1 MNELNEAERA
11 ELLQLL
17 SNPVLKKA
25 QSIVLEQ
32 FDGPI
37 YNLLAPEQSM
47 QLAVEKG
54 VRGAF
59 RQLHRLTIPK
69 TPQVQPALA
78 QTLKRTKYDK

>member
-1 MNELNEAERA
+1 MNELNEAEQA
-11 ELLQLL
+11 ELRTLL
-17 SNPVLKKA
+17 ANPVLRKA
-25 QSIVLEQ
+25 QAIILEQ

-54 VRGAF
+54 ARGAF
-59 RQLHRLTIPK
+59 RQLNRLTEPRTPK
-69 TPQVQPALA
+69 ATPALA

>member
-1 MNELNEAERA
+1 MNELTETEQA
-11 ELLQLL
+11 ELRTLLQ
-17 SNPVLKKA
+17 NPLLKKA
-25 QSIVLEQ
+25 QSMVLEQ

-54 VRGAF
+54 ARGAF
-59 RQLHRLTIPK
+59 RQLNRLAIPK

-78 QTLKRTKYDK
+78 QRLTRTKHDR

>member
-1 MNELNEAERA
+1 MNELNETEQA
-11 ELLQLL
+11 ELRTLL

-25 QSIVLEQ
+25 QALVLEQ

-54 VRGAF
+54 ARGAF
-59 RQLHRLTIPK
+59 RQLNRLAIPK
-69 TPQVQPALA
+69 QSQAQPALA
-78 QTLKRTKYDK
+78 QQLKRTKYDK

>member
-1 MNELNEAERA
+1 MNELNEAEQS
-11 ELLQLL
+11 ELRDLL
-17 SNPVLKKA
+17 SSPVMKKA
-25 QSIVLEQ
+25 QALVLEY

-59 RQLHRLTIPK
+59 RQLNKLIEPK
-69 TPQVQPALA
+69 TPKIQPKLA
-78 QTLKRTKYDK
+78 QEIKRTKYDR